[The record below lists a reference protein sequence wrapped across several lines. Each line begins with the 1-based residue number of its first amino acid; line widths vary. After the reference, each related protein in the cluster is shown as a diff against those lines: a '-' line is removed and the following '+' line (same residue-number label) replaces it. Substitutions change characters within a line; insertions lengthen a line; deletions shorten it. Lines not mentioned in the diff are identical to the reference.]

1 MVRSSGWYWLFV
13 SLNLKAGQRSCS
25 DLAYSVVTVA
35 LAARRRGLKLRH
47 EHHDHF
53 RKSTL
58 ARFNPNRRVA
68 SIYDAAATWKSRCLL
83 DNKSILS
90 EGSNLWVSINLD
102 ELDQRFVKNL
112 DAGEGDF
119 LSKLKVQLS
128 EGSVGCRQLMA
139 ESLWLTLLFPSNV
152 GAAKKRE
159 NVLEIWSWSGE
170 DLNATHRLLTDGVLG
185 GIGSAGTAYNTHRWR
200 ELVFLIGALRA
211 FKAQDA
217 SIRQEIASEPWAFS
231 GWLSGLPEARH
242 RQLIHILPHLLF
254 PDTFERISSEGDK
267 RLILAGFGDTPE
279 KEIRKWSTVEIDRA
293 LVDLR
298 RRLEEEHGADIDF
311 YQEEFEAQWKN
322 KTKNWLISWNPSRW
336 NWETLAAD
344 RATTIRGEKAHN
356 RWRCSSSKPREGDR
370 VFLIRTGTSPKGIV
384 AAGKVTRAPYEAEHW
399 EQARADAGEMTRF
412 VDVAFD
418 IVRDATIDEIVPL
431 EELQS
436 REPGQEWNPQSSGI
450 EIKAKAARTLERL
463 WKALPSKVTGASVP
477 AGDAGLAAAS
487 HKRVAQPLNLI
498 LYGPPGTGKTYRLK
512 NDYLPRYQDE
522 AGDRFEFVTFHQNY
536 AYEDFVEGIRPVP
549 VDGTIT
555 YKVLPGVLK
564 RLCDRA
570 GEAPDKR
577 FALFIDEI
585 NRGNVAKIF
594 GELITLLE
602 VDKRIRTDASGKRL
616 PSCKGLEVTLPYS
629 GKRFGVPANVDVI
642 GTMNTA
648 DRSIALLDSA
658 LRRRFRFEEL
668 TPKPELLEPID
679 DGEGIAIDLRQ
690 LLQIMNDRLSRLLHR
705 DQTLGHSYFYHVKSF
720 DELRRVFARE
730 VLPFLQEAFYDD
742 WRQIRYV
749 LGDQAVEEEMQLVR
763 ARTQSAASLFP
774 KADPAEIGD
783 GQTFEIIRED
793 EITPDAI
800 RKIYE
805 PPE

>member
-1 MVRSSGWYWLFV
+1 MS
-13 SLNLKAGQRSCS
+13 
-25 DLAYSVVTVA
+25 
-35 LAARRRGLKLRH
+35 
-47 EHHDHF
+47 
-53 RKSTL
+53 
-58 ARFNPNRRVA
+58 RFNPSHNVLP
-68 SIYDAAATWKSRCLL
+68 IYDAAAAWKESCFLA
-83 DNKSILS
+83 D
-90 EGSNLWVSINLD
+90 GSALAQGGNLWTNTLLS

-112 DAGEGDF
+112 DAGGGDF

-128 EGSVGCRQLMA
+128 EGSPDCRQLMA
-139 ESLWLTLLFPSNV
+139 ECLWLTLLFPSNI

-170 DLNATHRLLTDGVLG
+170 ELTATHPLLEDSVLE

-200 ELVFLIGALRA
+200 ELVFLIGAMRD
-211 FKAQDA
+211 FKGRDPSDRKQLVAD
-217 SIRQEIASEPWAFS
+217 PWAYA

-267 RLILAGFGDTPE
+267 RQILAGFGDTPE

-293 LVDLR
+293 LLELR

-311 YQEEFEAQWKN
+311 YQDEFEAQWKN
-322 KTKNWLISWNPSRW
+322 QTKNWLLSWNPSRW
-336 NWETLAAD
+336 NWETLATD
-344 RATTIRGEKAHN
+344 RATTINGEKADN

-370 VFLIRTGTSPKGIV
+370 IFLIRTGNPPKGVV
-384 AAGKVTRAPYEAEHW
+384 AVGKITRAPYEAEHW
-399 EQARADAGEMTRF
+399 EQARADAGETTRF

-418 IVRDATIDEIVPL
+418 SVRDATTDEIVPL
-431 EELQS
+431 EQLQS

-450 EIKAKAARTLERL
+450 EIKAKPARTLERL
-463 WKALPSKVTGASVP
+463 WKALPPIASGATTP
-477 AGDAGLAAAS
+477 GGDSGTRDASPKKLAP
-487 HKRVAQPLNLI
+487 PLNLI

-522 AGDRFEFVTFHQNY
+522 AGDRFEFVTFHQSY
-536 AYEDFVEGIRPVP
+536 AYEDFVEGIRPVTENGS
-549 VDGTIT
+549 VT
-555 YKVLPGVLK
+555 YDVRPGVLK
-564 RLCDRA
+564 RLCNRA
-570 GEAPDKR
+570 RRAPDKR

-585 NRGNVAKIF
+585 NRGNVAKVF
-594 GELITLLE
+594 GELITLVE
-602 VDKRIRTDASGKRL
+602 VDKRIRIDASGNRL
-616 PSCKGLEVTLPYS
+616 ASCKGLEVTLPYS
-629 GKRFGVPANVDVI
+629 GEPFGVPANVDVI

-668 TPKPELLEPID
+668 TPKHELLESID
-679 DGEGIAIDLRQ
+679 DSEGNAIDLRQ
-690 LLQIMNDRLSRLLHR
+690 LLQAMNARLSRLLHR

-730 VLPFLQEAFYDD
+730 ILPFLQEAFYDD

-749 LGDQAVEEEMQLVR
+749 LADQAVEEELQLVR
-763 ARTQSAASLFP
+763 ARTQSAAVLFP
-774 KADPAEIGD
+774 KANPAEIGD
-783 GQTFEIIRED
+783 GEAFEIIRED
-793 EITPDAI
+793 DITADAI

>member
-1 MVRSSGWYWLFV
+1 M
-13 SLNLKAGQRSCS
+13 
-25 DLAYSVVTVA
+25 
-35 LAARRRGLKLRH
+35 
-47 EHHDHF
+47 
-53 RKSTL
+53 
-58 ARFNPNRRVA
+58 
-68 SIYDAAATWKSRCLL
+68 
-83 DNKSILS
+83 S
-90 EGSNLWVSINLD
+90 EGGNLWTTDLLG

-128 EGSVGCRQLMA
+128 EGSPDCRRLMA

-170 DLNATHRLLTDGVLG
+170 DLDAANPILADGVLE

-200 ELVFLIGALRA
+200 ELVFLIGALRD
-211 FKAQDA
+211 FKARDGSEREQ
-217 SIRQEIASEPWAFS
+217 IASDPWAFS

-279 KEIRKWSTVEIDRA
+279 KEIKKWSTVEIDRA
-293 LVDLR
+293 LLELR

-311 YQEEFEAQWKN
+311 YQEEFESQWKN
-322 KTKNWLISWNPSRW
+322 QTKNWLLSWNPSRW
-336 NWETLAAD
+336 TWETLAAD
-344 RATTIRGEKAHN
+344 RATTISGEKADN

-370 VFLIRTGTSPKGIV
+370 VFLIRTGNPPKGVV
-384 AAGKVTRAPYEAEHW
+384 AVGKITRATYEAEHW
-399 EQARADAGEMTRF
+399 EQARADAGETTRF

-418 IVRDATIDEIVPL
+418 SVRDATTDEIVPL

-450 EIKAKAARTLERL
+450 EIKAKAARILERL
-463 WKALPSKVTGASVP
+463 WKALPPIVSGGTTP
-477 AGDAGLAAAS
+477 EDDAGSVDASPKKLAP
-487 HKRVAQPLNLI
+487 PLNLI

-522 AGDRFEFVTFHQNY
+522 GGDRFEFVTFHQSY
-536 AYEDFVEGIRPVP
+536 AYEDFVEGIRPVTENGA
-549 VDGTIT
+549 VT
-555 YKVLPGVLK
+555 YEVRPGVLK

-570 GEAPDKR
+570 RRAPDKR
-577 FALFIDEI
+577 FAIFIDEI
-585 NRGNVAKIF
+585 NRGNIAKVF

-602 VDKRIRTDASGKRL
+602 VDKRIRIDASGNRAA
-616 PSCKGLEVTLPYS
+616 SCKGLEVTLPYS
-629 GKRFGVPANVDVI
+629 GERFGVPANVDVI

-668 TPKPELLEPID
+668 TPKPELLESID
-679 DGEGIAIDLRQ
+679 DGEGNAIDLRQ
-690 LLQIMNDRLSRLLHR
+690 LLQAINARLSRLLHR

-720 DELRRVFARE
+720 DELCHVFARE
-730 VLPFLQEAFYDD
+730 ILPFLQEAFYDD

-749 LGDQAVEEEMQLVR
+749 LADQAVEEELQLVR
-763 ARTQSAASLFP
+763 ARTQSAAALFP
-774 KADPAEIGD
+774 KADPTEIGD
-783 GQTFEIIRED
+783 GEAFEIIRED
-793 EITPDAI
+793 DITPDAI

>member
-1 MVRSSGWYWLFV
+1 MS
-13 SLNLKAGQRSCS
+13 
-25 DLAYSVVTVA
+25 
-35 LAARRRGLKLRH
+35 
-47 EHHDHF
+47 
-53 RKSTL
+53 
-58 ARFNPNRRVA
+58 RFNPNHYVA
-68 SIYDAAATWKSRCLL
+68 PIYDAAATWTENCFLADGSALSDGGDLWTSTLL
-83 DNKSILS
+83 
-90 EGSNLWVSINLD
+90 G

-128 EGSVGCRQLMA
+128 EGSPDCRQLMA

-170 DLNATHRLLTDGVLG
+170 ALGATHPLLENSVLE

-200 ELVFLIGALRA
+200 ELVFLIGALRD
-211 FKAQDA
+211 FKARDA
-217 SIRQEIASEPWAFS
+217 SDRKQIASDPWAFS
-231 GWLSGLPEARH
+231 SWLSGLPEARH

-267 RLILAGFGDTPE
+267 RLILAGFGDTTE
-279 KEIRKWSTVEIDRA
+279 KEIKKWSTVEIDRS
-293 LVDLR
+293 LLELR
-298 RRLEEEHGADIDF
+298 SRLEDEHGADIDF
-311 YQEEFEAQWKN
+311 YQDEFEAQWKN
-322 KTKNWLISWNPSRW
+322 QTRNWLLSWNPSRW
-336 NWETLAAD
+336 TWDTLAAD
-344 RATTIRGEKAHN
+344 RATTISGDKADN
-356 RWRCSSSKPREGDR
+356 CWRCSSSKPREGDR
-370 VFLIRTGTSPKGIV
+370 VFLIRTGSPPKGVV
-384 AAGKVTRAPYEAEHW
+384 AVGKVTRAPYEAEHW
-399 EQARADAGEMTRF
+399 EQARADAGETTRF

-418 IVRDATIDEIVPL
+418 SVRDATTDGIVPL
-431 EELQS
+431 EQLQS

-450 EIKAKAARTLERL
+450 EIKAKAARSLERL
-463 WKALPSKVTGASVP
+463 WKALPPIVLDATTPGDDVATGDGSP
-477 AGDAGLAAAS
+477 KKLAP
-487 HKRVAQPLNLI
+487 PLNLI

-522 AGDRFEFVTFHQNY
+522 TGDRFEFVTFHQSY
-536 AYEDFVEGIRPVP
+536 AYEDFVEGIRPVTENGA
-549 VDGTIT
+549 VT
-555 YKVLPGVLK
+555 YEVRPGVLK

-570 GEAPDKR
+570 RRTPDKR

-585 NRGNVAKIF
+585 NRGNVAKVF
-594 GELITLLE
+594 GELITLVE
-602 VDKRIRTDASGKRL
+602 VDKRIRIDALGNRL
-616 PSCKGLEVTLPYS
+616 ASCKGLEVTLPYS
-629 GKRFGVPANVDVI
+629 GERFGVPANVDVI

-668 TPKPELLEPID
+668 TPKPELLETID
-679 DGEGIAIDLRQ
+679 DSEGNAIDLRQ
-690 LLQIMNDRLSRLLHR
+690 LLQAMNARLSRLLHR

-730 VLPFLQEAFYDD
+730 ILPFLQEAFYDD

-749 LGDQAVEEEMQLVR
+749 LADQAVEEELQLVR
-763 ARTQSAASLFP
+763 VRTQSAAVLFP
-774 KADPAEIGD
+774 KADPAEIGE
-783 GQTFEIIRED
+783 GEAFEVIRED
-793 EITPDAI
+793 DITPDAI

>member
-1 MVRSSGWYWLFV
+1 MS
-13 SLNLKAGQRSCS
+13 
-25 DLAYSVVTVA
+25 
-35 LAARRRGLKLRH
+35 
-47 EHHDHF
+47 
-53 RKSTL
+53 
-58 ARFNPNRRVA
+58 RFNPHYDVA
-68 SIYDAAATWKSRCLL
+68 PIYMAAATWKENCFLADGSALSDGGSLWTNTLL
-83 DNKSILS
+83 
-90 EGSNLWVSINLD
+90 G
-102 ELDQRFVKNL
+102 ELDQHFVRNL

-119 LSKLKVQLS
+119 LSKLKAQLS
-128 EGSVGCRQLMA
+128 EGSPDCRQLMA
-139 ESLWLTLLFPSNV
+139 ESLWLTLLFPSNI

-170 DLNATHRLLTDGVLG
+170 ELSATHPLLEDSVLE

-200 ELVFLIGALRA
+200 ELVFLIGALRD
-211 FKAQDA
+211 FKARDA
-217 SIRQEIASEPWAFS
+217 SGRKQMALDPWAFS

-267 RLILAGFGDTPE
+267 RQILAGFGDTPE

-293 LVDLR
+293 LLELR
-298 RRLEEEHGADIDF
+298 RRLEDEHGADIDF
-311 YQEEFEAQWKN
+311 YEDEFESQWKN
-322 KTKNWLISWNPSRW
+322 QTKNWLLSWNPSKW
-336 NWETLAAD
+336 TWDTLAAD
-344 RATTIRGEKAHN
+344 RATTISGEKADN

-370 VFLIRTGTSPKGIV
+370 VFLIRAGSPPKGVV
-384 AAGKVTRAPYEAEHW
+384 AVGKITRAPYEAEHW
-399 EQARADAGEMTRF
+399 EQSRADAGETTRF

-418 IVRDATIDEIVPL
+418 SVRDATADEIVPL
-431 EELQS
+431 EQLQS

-450 EIKAKAARTLERL
+450 EIKAKAARSLERL
-463 WKALPSKVTGASVP
+463 WKALSPIASGATTP
-477 AGDAGLAAAS
+477 GDDAGSGDESPKKLAP
-487 HKRVAQPLNLI
+487 PLNLI
-498 LYGPPGTGKTYRLK
+498 LYGPPGTGKTFRLK

-522 AGDRFEFVTFHQNY
+522 ARDRFEFVTFHQSY
-536 AYEDFVEGIRPVP
+536 AYEDFVEGIRPVTENGA
-549 VDGTIT
+549 VT
-555 YKVLPGVLK
+555 YEVRPGVLK

-570 GEAPDKR
+570 RRAPDKR

-585 NRGNVAKIF
+585 NRGNVAKVF
-594 GELITLLE
+594 GELITLVE
-602 VDKRIRTDASGKRL
+602 IDKRIRIDASGNRL
-616 PSCKGLEVTLPYS
+616 ASCKGLEVTLPYS
-629 GKRFGVPANVDVI
+629 GERFGVPANVDVI

-668 TPKPELLEPID
+668 TPKPELLESID
-679 DGEGIAIDLRQ
+679 DSEGNAIDLRQ
-690 LLQIMNDRLSRLLHR
+690 LLQAMNARLSRLLHR

-730 VLPFLQEAFYDD
+730 ILPFLQEAFYDD

-749 LGDQAVEEEMQLVR
+749 LADQAVEEELQLVR
-763 ARTQSAASLFP
+763 ARTQNAAVLFP

-783 GQTFEIIRED
+783 GEAFEIIREED
-793 EITPDAI
+793 ITPDAI

>member
-1 MVRSSGWYWLFV
+1 MSKY
-13 SLNLKAGQRSCS
+13 
-25 DLAYSVVTVA
+25 
-35 LAARRRGLKLRH
+35 
-47 EHHDHF
+47 
-53 RKSTL
+53 
-58 ARFNPNRRVA
+58 NPNHYVEP
-68 SIYDAAATWKSRCLL
+68 IYDAVTQWRERSLAGEQSV
-83 DNKSILS
+83 LS
-90 EGSNLWVSINLD
+90 EGKNLWTIELLD

-119 LSKLKVQLS
+119 LSKLKAQLS
-128 EGSVGCRQLMA
+128 EGSPGCRQLMA
-139 ESLWLTLLFPSNV
+139 ESLWLTLLFPSNI

-170 DLNATHRLLTDGVLG
+170 DLKAAHPLLADGVLE

-200 ELVFLIGALRA
+200 ELVFLVGALRD
-211 FKAQDA
+211 FNTRNGSEREQ
-217 SIRQEIASEPWAFS
+217 IASDPWAFS

-267 RLILAGFGDTPE
+267 RLILAGFEDTTE
-279 KEIRKWSTVEIDRA
+279 KEIKKWSTVEIDRA
-293 LVDLR
+293 LLELR
-298 RRLEEEHGADIDF
+298 RRLEEEHGSDIDF
-311 YQEEFEAQWKN
+311 YQEEFESQWKN
-322 KTKNWLISWNPSRW
+322 QTKNWLLSWNPSRW
-336 NWETLAAD
+336 TWDTHAAD
-344 RATTIRGEKAHN
+344 RATTISGEKADN

-370 VFLIRTGTSPKGIV
+370 VFLIRTGNPPKGVV
-384 AAGKVTRAPYEAEHW
+384 AVGRITRAPYEAEHW
-399 EQARADAGEMTRF
+399 EQARADAGETTRF

-418 IVRDATIDEIVPL
+418 SVRDATTDEIVPL
-431 EELQS
+431 GELQS

-450 EIKAKAARTLERL
+450 EIKAKAARILERL
-463 WKALPSKVTGASVP
+463 WKALPPMVSGGTTAED
-477 AGDAGLAAAS
+477 DAGSVDASPKKLAP
-487 HKRVAQPLNLI
+487 PLNLI

-522 AGDRFEFVTFHQNY
+522 AGDRFEFVTFHQSY
-536 AYEDFVEGIRPVP
+536 AYEDFVEGIRP
-549 VDGTIT
+549 IT
-555 YKVLPGVLK
+555 ENGAVTYEVRPGVLK

-570 GEAPDKR
+570 RRAPDKR

-585 NRGNVAKIF
+585 NRGNIAKVF

-602 VDKRIRTDASGKRL
+602 VDKRIRIDASGNRAA
-616 PSCKGLEVTLPYS
+616 SCKGLEVTLPYS
-629 GKRFGVPANVDVI
+629 GERFGVPTNVDVI

-668 TPKPELLEPID
+668 TPKPELLESID
-679 DGEGIAIDLRQ
+679 DGEGNAIDLRQ
-690 LLQIMNDRLSRLLHR
+690 LLQAMNDRLSRLLHR

-730 VLPFLQEAFYDD
+730 ILPFLQEAFYDD

-749 LGDQAVEEEMQLVR
+749 LADQAVEEELQLVR
-763 ARTQSAASLFP
+763 ARTQNAAVLFP
-774 KADPAEIGD
+774 KADPTQIGD
-783 GQTFEIIRED
+783 GEAFEIIRED
-793 EITPDAI
+793 DITPDAI

-805 PPE
+805 PLE